1 MPCTPGHCRI
11 AFKPGCR
18 RAIGCGVAVDGQQQ
32 LRALSAGYGCTLGR
46 RGGCIKAFPGLQR
59 NVNSGPALTT
69 EAAQQPLLL

>member
-1 MPCTPGHCRI
+1 MYARHCRI

-59 NVNSGPALTT
+59 NVIRV
-69 EAAQQPLLL
+69 LL